1 MSTMTPKSMFF
12 YFVHWM
18 YDVIWCRT
26 IFHCSFLYVI
36 VLKVSISFANKNI
49 SEFLSHL
56 YIIQIVVVLKPNPEE
71 WRSHFVPF

>member
-12 YFVHWM
+12 YFVDWM

-36 VLKVSISFANKNI
+36 SFANKNV
-49 SEFLSHL
+49 SEFLSSGKSFI
-56 YIIQIVVVLKPNPEE
+56 YNTNSSGPKTE
-71 WRSHFVPF
+71 R